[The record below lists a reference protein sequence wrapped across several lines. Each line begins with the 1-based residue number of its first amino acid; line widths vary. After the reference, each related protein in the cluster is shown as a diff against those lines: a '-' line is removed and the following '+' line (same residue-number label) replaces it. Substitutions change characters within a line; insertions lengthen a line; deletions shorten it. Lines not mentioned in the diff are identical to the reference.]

1 MNFGCQNMVDPLR
14 KVLIKHPRDAYQNQ
28 TTVDRQSIN
37 LKYNSVPNFEKA
49 LADYEF
55 FINLLES
62 SGADVHFLPENESTT
77 LDSVYTHDP
86 CIISNRGVILCSMG
100 KKERSSEPGTME
112 AYFRSID
119 VPILGR
125 IKSPGMLEGGDVVWI
140 DEYTVAIGEGYR
152 SNAEGIQQFRK
163 LLGGLVNEVVSVPL
177 PHWNGPDEC
186 LHLMSNV
193 SPLDHDLYLVY
204 PRLLPVPFCQYL
216 INRKIKLLEV
226 PDEEYNSMG
235 CNVLAIAPR
244 ECIMIA
250 GNPITQKILEIEGV
264 KVHTYHGSEISL
276 KGSGGPTCLTRP
288 FLRSTS

>member
-55 FINLLES
+55 FIDLLES

-100 KKERSSEPGTME
+100 KKERSSEPDTME

-152 SNAEGIQQFRK
+152 SNAEGIQQFRE
-163 LLGGLVNEVVSVPL
+163 LLGGLVNEVISVPI

-264 KVHTYHGSEISL
+264 KVHTYHGTEISL

>member
-1 MNFGCQNMVDPLR
+1 
-14 KVLIKHPRDAYQNQ
+14 
-28 TTVDRQSIN
+28 
-37 LKYNSVPNFEKA
+37 
-49 LADYEF
+49 
-55 FINLLES
+55 
-62 SGADVHFLPENESTT
+62 
-77 LDSVYTHDP
+77 
-86 CIISNRGVILCSMG
+86 
-100 KKERSSEPGTME
+100 ME

-152 SNAEGIQQFRK
+152 SNAEGIQQFRE
-163 LLGGLVNEVVSVPL
+163 LLGGLVNEVISVPL
-177 PHWNGPDEC
+177 PHWDGPDEC

-264 KVHTYHGSEISL
+264 KVHTYHGTEISL

>member
-55 FINLLES
+55 FIDLLES
-62 SGADVHFLPENESTT
+62 SGADVHFLPENEFTT

-100 KKERSSEPGTME
+100 KKERSSEPDTME

>member
-100 KKERSSEPGTME
+100 KKERSSEPDTME

-193 SPLDHDLYLVY
+193 SPLDHNLYLVY